1 MPSLLPQLRIVPPL
15 PTLRLQPP
23 WSMTFALLDQ
33 SPAYLFLLTHAEQFR
48 LDMEAADRRIALYWV
63 VKKKWLPRLKMP
75 ANRNYSRLLEPWGE
89 LMFRI
94 LELAIAWHSLP
105 TAPPSPYRNAADCY
119 LQVMHEFHQI
129 DTEEVLANE
138 PRGKKPFIKSR
149 SAIIAQLK
157 AGINP
162 ADPILVPHFSSLMN
176 ASLEL
181 ERRDAFNEQYWKPFI
196 RACSRWVQALDTP
209 QFQEVYSED
218 DCIKARM
225 GKGRGKRIII
235 RLC

>member
-1 MPSLLPQLRIVPPL
+1 MPSLLPRLRIVPPL

-33 SPAYLFLLTHAEQFR
+33 SPAYPFLLTHAEQFH

-63 VKKKWLPRLKMP
+63 IKKKWLPRLKMP

-89 LMFRI
+89 LMFQT

-105 TAPPSPYRNAADCY
+105 TAPLSPYRNAADCY
-119 LQVMHEFHQI
+119 LQVMLESQQI

-149 SAIIAQLK
+149 SAIISQLK

-162 ADPILVPHFSSLMN
+162 ADPILLPHFSSLMN

-181 ERRDAFNEQYWKPFI
+181 ERRDAFNEQYWKPFV
-196 RACSRWVQALDTP
+196 RACSKWVQALDTP
-209 QFQEVYSED
+209 ECQEVCLEGDY
-218 DCIKARM
+218 IKIRR
-225 GKGRGKRIII
+225 GKGGSKRTII